1 MVVFVYKWLVFM
13 VWFWFVIIDMI
24 VLMIYGKLLLFGIG
38 KYIGLVGL
46 IIFLVFFFVV
56 LFIIII
62 VESKK

>member
-1 MVVFVYKWLVFM
+1 M

>member
-1 MVVFVYKWLVFM
+1 MVVFAYKWLVFM